1 MTLVDNSVKLIDL
14 AEPGRKIEY
23 AGRVC
28 YKSQDKISDDS
39 YERFIKGIVNRGH
52 TSVLEHER
60 KMFAVAEEY
69 WLKFWQH
76 LFARSDKS
84 RYFNITSSE
93 DGNYVYV
100 SGNIRAWYEFTKE
113 ESDDFK
119 EDREIISA
127 FLAKDYPY
135 IFNSNEAI
143 HLPTDVVFY
152 GAEAEK
158 MCGDL
163 TKHKAYTFEIVGSRS
178 FTHQIVR
185 HRSLSFSQES
195 QRYCNYSSGKFGNS
209 IRFIK
214 DEVPKGTEEL
224 LKTIEKAYFNLM
236 EFDNKP
242 EDARQ
247 ILPNCTASTIVVT
260 GTFEDWKKFLHLRV
274 DSHAQRE
281 IREIATTIMSYLR
294 LTKADIGLE

>member
-1 MTLVDNSVKLIDL
+1 MEYVKNNVKLIDL

-28 YKSQDKISDDS
+28 YKSQDKISDES

-60 KMFAVAEEY
+60 KMFAVTEEY

-135 IFNSNEAI
+135 IFSRNEAI
-143 HLPTDVVFY
+143 RLPTDVVFY
-152 GAEAEK
+152 GTEAEK

-195 QRYCNYSSGKFGNS
+195 QRYCNYSGNKFNHS

-214 DEVPKGTEEL
+214 CDAFDDDIL
-224 LKTIEKAYFNLM
+224 QTIEDAYFKAI
-236 EFDNKP
+236 DNGAKP

-247 ILPNCTASTIVVT
+247 ILPNCAASTIVVT
-260 GTFEDWKKFLHLRV
+260 GTLEDWKKFLHLRV
-274 DSHAQRE
+274 DEHAQKE
-281 IREIATTIMSYLR
+281 IREIAETIMNYLH
-294 LTKADIGLE
+294 LTKKDINL

>member
-1 MTLVDNSVKLIDL
+1 MEYVKNNVKLIDL

-28 YKSQDKISDDS
+28 YKSQDKISDES

-60 KMFAVAEEY
+60 KMFAVTEEY

-84 RYFNITSSE
+84 RYFNITSSKE
-93 DGNYVYV
+93 GNYVYV
-100 SGNIRAWYEFTKE
+100 SGNIRAWYELTKE

-135 IFNSNEAI
+135 IFSRNEAI
-143 HLPTDVVFY
+143 RLPTDVVFY
-152 GAEAEK
+152 GTEAEK

-195 QRYCNYSSGKFGNS
+195 QRYCNYSGNKFNHS

-214 DEVPKGTEEL
+214 CDAFDDDIL
-224 LKTIEKAYFNLM
+224 QTIEDAYFKAI
-236 EFDNKP
+236 DNGAKP

-247 ILPNCTASTIVVT
+247 ILPNCAASTIVVT
-260 GTFEDWKKFLHLRV
+260 GTLEDWKKFLHLRV
-274 DSHAQRE
+274 DEHAQKE
-281 IREIATTIMSYLR
+281 IREVAESIMSYLR
-294 LTKADIGLE
+294 LTKKDINL

>member
-1 MTLVDNSVKLIDL
+1 MEYIKNNVKLIDL

-28 YKSQDKISDDS
+28 YKSQDKISDES

-60 KMFAVAEEY
+60 KMFAVTEEY

-100 SGNIRAWYEFTKE
+100 SGNIRAWYELTKE

-135 IFNSNEAI
+135 IFSRNEAI
-143 HLPTDVVFY
+143 RLPTDVVFY
-152 GAEAEK
+152 GADAEK

-163 TKHKAYTFEIVGSRS
+163 SKHKAYTFEIVGSRS

-195 QRYCNYSSGKFGNS
+195 QRYCNYSGNKFNHS

-214 DEVPKGTEEL
+214 CDAFDDDIL
-224 LKTIEKAYFNLM
+224 QTIEDAYFKAI
-236 EFDNKP
+236 DNGAKP

-247 ILPNCTASTIVVT
+247 ILPNCAASTIVVT
-260 GTFEDWKKFLHLRV
+260 GTLEDWKKFLHLRV
-274 DSHAQRE
+274 DEHAQKE
-281 IREIATTIMSYLR
+281 IREIAETIMNYLR
-294 LTKADIGLE
+294 LTKKDINL